1 MKTSEIIKSA
11 MKESRVTQEQLR
23 DRLGVASQSVISMR
37 INSDNPTV
45 EKLVDLLDEIGYEL
59 VIQPKKRG
67 RRPED
72 QEVITK

>member
-1 MKTSEIIKSA
+1 MKAKDIIKQA
-11 MKESRVTQEQLR
+11 MKETRVTQEQLK
-23 DRLGVASQSVISMR
+23 DRMGLTNQSVISMR

-45 EKLVDLLDEIGYEL
+45 GTVIEILDELGYEL

-72 QEVITK
+72 QEVVTK

>member
-1 MKTSEIIKSA
+1 MKTSEIIKIA